1 MKDPVRLL
9 LADDHPAI
17 IAGVKA
23 SIHGA
28 AGIEIIGTAHS
39 STEMVAFL
47 DRNPCDVLVTDYAMP
62 GGNYGDGIP
71 LLSFILRR
79 YPGVRVLVLTMMDNP
94 AVLSAIAAT
103 GVQGVLSKS
112 DDLTHIVPAV
122 HAAML
127 GQSYFSPTARTI
139 LDASKE
145 TQGPGTQTLTRRESE
160 VVRLFVSGLS
170 VGEIAERLHRS
181 KQTVSTQKNSAMRKL
196 GLEREADLFR
206 YAIETGLVSAATT
219 TQPDTKI

>member
-17 IAGVKA
+17 IAGVKFA
-23 SIHGA
+23 VGNA
-28 AGIEIIGTAHS
+28 EGIEIIGTSPS

-139 LDASKE
+139 LDTSKE

-219 TQPDTKI
+219 TQPDAKI

>member
-1 MKDPVRLL
+1 MKAPIRLL

-23 SIHGA
+23 SIRDAG
-28 AGIEIIGTAHS
+28 GIEVIGTSHS
-39 STEMVAFL
+39 STDMVAFL
-47 DRNPCDVLVTDYAMP
+47 DREPCDVLVTDYAMP
-62 GGNYGDGIP
+62 GGDYGDGIP
-71 LLSFILRR
+71 LISFILRR

-103 GVQGVLSKS
+103 GVRGVLSKS
-112 DDLTHIVPAV
+112 DDLSHIVPAV
-122 HAAML
+122 HAAVL
-127 GQSYFSPTARTI
+127 GQTYFSPTAHAI
-139 LDASKE
+139 LNASKE
-145 TQGPGTQTLTRRESE
+145 TKGAGTQTLTRRESE

-206 YAIETGLVSAATT
+206 YAIETGLVSASTPPQT
-219 TQPDTKI
+219 EVGS

>member
-23 SIHGA
+23 YIHGA

-127 GQSYFSPTARTI
+127 GQSYFSPTARAI

>member
-1 MKDPVRLL
+1 MKTPIRLL

-17 IAGVKA
+17 IAGVKFA
-23 SIHGA
+23 IGKTD
-28 AGIEIIGTAHS
+28 GVEIIGTSHS
-39 STEMVAFL
+39 STDMVAFL

-62 GGNYGDGIP
+62 GGSYGDGIP
-71 LLSFILRR
+71 LISFLLRR
-79 YPGVRVLVLTMMDNP
+79 YPGVRVVVLTMMDNP

-112 DDLTHIVPAV
+112 DDLSHIVPAV
-122 HAAML
+122 HAAMQ
-127 GQSYFSPTARTI
+127 GQTYFSPTARAI
-139 LDASKE
+139 LDASRE
-145 TQGPGTQTLTRRESE
+145 TQGPGTQALTRRESE

-206 YAIETGLVSAATT
+206 YAIETGLVSAATSPQSGT
-219 TQPDTKI
+219 EG